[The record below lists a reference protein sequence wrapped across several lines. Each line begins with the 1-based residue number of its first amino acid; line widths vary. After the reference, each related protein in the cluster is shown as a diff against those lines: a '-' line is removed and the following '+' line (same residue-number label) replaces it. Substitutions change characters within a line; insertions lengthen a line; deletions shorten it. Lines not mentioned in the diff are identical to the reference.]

1 MSDAPPEAPSE
12 GAASGAGGEKG
23 AGGGDIPAPAGAS
36 ARSVPEPEPPGWGDG
51 EGDAILQIDG
61 LRKTFGGI
69 TAVDDASF
77 AVERGTITGLIGPN
91 GAGKSTTFDLVTG
104 FTRPDGGEVTFDG
117 RPITGLAPHQIAQA
131 GLVRTFQITR
141 EFPDMTVLENL
152 MVGPKDQRG
161 ESLSRAILPGARQAV
176 VAQERELVGR
186 VWETLDTFEID
197 HLADEYAR
205 SLSGGQ
211 RKLLE
216 LARALLT
223 EPELLL
229 LDEPMA
235 GVNPSL
241 EEKLLDRIHEL
252 QAEGY
257 SFLLVE
263 HDMDLIMEHCD
274 RVIVMHQGTV
284 LAEGEPAD
292 IRNNEQV
299 IEAYLGEDI

>member
-1 MSDAPPEAPSE
+1 MSDAPADDGVGEDAPAE
-12 GAASGAGGEKG
+12 GGAGK
-23 AGGGDIPAPAGAS
+23 DAPAGSSTAEAGGSAAPPDAS
-36 ARSVPEPEPPGWGDG
+36 AWD
-51 EGDAILQIDG
+51 EGRPILELED
-61 LRKTFGGI
+61 LKKKFGGI
-69 TAVDDASF
+69 TAVDGVSF
-77 AVERGTITGLIGPN
+77 AVEQGSITGLIGPN

-104 FTRPDGGEVTFDG
+104 FLRPDSGSVSFDG
-117 RPITGLAPHQIAQA
+117 RPITGLPPHRIAQS

-152 MVGPKDQRG
+152 MTAPKNQRG
-161 ESLSRAILPGARQAV
+161 ESLFWSVTPGARRRV
-176 VAQERELVGR
+176 VEQERELVER
-186 VWETLDTFEID
+186 VWETVDLFEID
-197 HLADEYAR
+197 HLAHEYAR

-223 EPELLL
+223 DPELLL

-235 GVNPSL
+235 GVNPTL
-241 EEKLLDRIHEL
+241 EEKLLDRIHDLRED
-252 QAEGY
+252 GY

-274 RVIVMHQGTV
+274 RVIVMHQGQV

-292 IRNNEQV
+292 IRENEQV
-299 IEAYLGEDI
+299 IDAYLGGEV